1 MFKELLNDFIGLFY
15 PNSCRACNGALSG
28 TENLI
33 CTDCL
38 FELPYVPE
46 QHISTQKLLGK
57 INVKSTTALVRFTKD
72 GRVQRLL
79 HRLKYNNEPEIGHFL
94 GQLLGRKLK
103 KQGLEIDLI
112 IAVPMHPEK
121 QKLRGY
127 NQAHEL
133 AKGIAEIM
141 EIEIENE
148 VLYKGKNTISQTKKT
163 RQDRNQ
169 SIGGVF
175 GFENPTKVVYKN
187 VLLVD
192 DVLTTG
198 ATLEACGTLLLQA
211 GVKNL
216 HIVTIAST
224 D

>member
-1 MFKELLNDFIGLFY
+1 MLKQLFEDFVGLFY

-28 TENLI
+28 TEQLI

-38 FELPYVPE
+38 FELPYVPA

-57 INVKSTTALVRFTKD
+57 INVQTTTALLRFTKD

-79 HRLKYNNEPEIGHFL
+79 HRLKYNNEPEVGQFL
-94 GQLLGRKLK
+94 GQLLGQKLK
-103 KQGLEIDLI
+103 KQNLAIDLVL
-112 IAVPMHPEK
+112 AVPMHPEK

-127 NQAHEL
+127 NQAHEVAL
-133 AKGIAEIM
+133 GIAEVM
-141 EIEIENE
+141 EIGIENE
-148 VLYKGKNTISQTKKT
+148 VLFKGKNTISQTKKT

-175 GFENPTKVVYKN
+175 GLENPEKVTNKN
-187 VLLVD
+187 ILLVD

-198 ATLEACGTLLLQA
+198 ATLEACGALLLQA

-216 HIVTIAST
+216 HIATVATT